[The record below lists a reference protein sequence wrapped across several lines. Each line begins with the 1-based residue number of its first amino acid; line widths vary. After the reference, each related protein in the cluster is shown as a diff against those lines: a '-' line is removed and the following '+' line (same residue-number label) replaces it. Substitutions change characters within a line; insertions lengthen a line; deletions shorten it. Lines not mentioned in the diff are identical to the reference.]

1 MDGSELR
8 RRELLAGA
16 SGGCVALA
24 GCTDGLL
31 GGSPGYGESYG
42 RSYGGE

>member
-8 RRELLAGA
+8 RRELLGA
-16 SGGCVALA
+16 ASCGCVALA

-31 GGSPGYGESYG
+31 GGPAYGESYG
-42 RSYGGE
+42 RKYGGE